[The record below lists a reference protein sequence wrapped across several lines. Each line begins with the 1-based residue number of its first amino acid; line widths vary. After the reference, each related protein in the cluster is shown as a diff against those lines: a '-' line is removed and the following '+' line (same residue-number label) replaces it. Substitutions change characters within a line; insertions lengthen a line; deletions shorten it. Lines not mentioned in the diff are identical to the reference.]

1 MAGPLQGLRVVELAG
16 IGPGP
21 HAAMILGDLGADV
34 VRVERPGK
42 GPGIPT
48 NPSNDYLMRNRRS
61 VAANLKSDED
71 RELVLRLVA
80 KADVLIEGF
89 RPGVTERLGLGPE
102 DCAKVNERLVYARMT
117 GWGQTG
123 PRSQQAGHDINY
135 ISLNG
140 VLHAIGR
147 VNERPVPPL
156 NLVGDFG
163 GGSMFLLVGI
173 LAALW
178 ERERSGKGQV
188 VDAAMVDGSSVLAT
202 MMWAFRHMGMWGDT
216 RGTNML
222 DTGAPYYDTYECA
235 DGRHVAVGAIEPQ
248 FYAELLDKLGLDANG
263 PARPERHHP
272 LARAARDP
280 HREVRVGGSRPLGQG
295 LRRPAT
301 PASPRCCPSARWS
314 PRRTTPSATPSTA
327 RTARCSPRPPR
338 ASRAPCPT
346 SPVSPAYPEPT
357 PRPFSAIGYSPQPT
371 SRLTIERNTS
381 VLIKDAV
388 AVVTGGASGLGLAT
402 TKRAARRRS
411 VGGCHRPQGRRSGR
425 RTR

>member
-1 MAGPLQGLRVVELAG
+1 MPGPLHGLRVIELAG

-42 GPGIPT
+42 VPGIQAPA
-48 NPSNDYLMRNRRS
+48 SNDYLLRNRRS
-61 VAANLKSDED
+61 VAANLKDPED
-71 RELVLRLVA
+71 RDLVLRLIA
-80 KADVLIEGF
+80 KADVLIEGY

-102 DCAKVNERLVYARMT
+102 DCAKVNERLIYGRMT

-140 VLHAIGR
+140 VLHAVGR

-156 NLVGDFG
+156 NLAGDFG

-202 MMWAFRHMGMWGDT
+202 MMWAFRHMGMWSDT
-216 RGTNML
+216 RGVNML

-235 DGRHVAVGAIEPQ
+235 DGRYVAVGSIEPQ
-248 FYAELLDKLGLDANG
+248 FYAELLDKLGLNAADLPGQNDMTRWPELRAILTEKFASQDRDHWAKVFAGSDACVTPVLSFGEVESEAHNAERGTFYSENG
-263 PARPERHHP
+263 SLFPA
-272 LARAARDP
+272 
-280 HREVRVGGSRPLGQG
+280 
-295 LRRPAT
+295 PA
-301 PASPRCCPSARWS
+301 PRFS
-314 PRRTTPSATPSTA
+314 
-327 RTARCSPRPPR
+327 RTAPD
-338 ASRAPCPT
+338 APIAPGVPGADT
-346 SPVSPAYPEPT
+346 D
-357 PRPFSAIGYSPQPT
+357 
-371 SRLTIERNTS
+371 S
-381 VLIKDAV
+381 VLRDWV
-388 AVVTGGASGLGLAT
+388 
-402 TKRAARRRS
+402 
-411 VGGCHRPQGRRSGR
+411 
-425 RTR
+425 